1 MIFSSLTFLL
11 LFLPVLLMLYFVF
24 KNITVKNILLLI
36 FSLVF
41 YAWGEPIYVFL
52 MLISIFVTYLSGILI
67 DRYKDNKFI
76 SKIIFIISIILL
88 LSSLMFFKY
97 ANFLIT
103 NINFFFNI
111 NIKENNLSLPVGIS
125 FYTFQALSY
134 LIDVFCKKTKVQKNL
149 FDLSLY
155 ICLFPQ
161 LIAGP
166 IVRYET
172 VANDIKHRVHSLKK
186 IEVGAKRFIIGLSKK
201 VVLANSMAMIADNIF
216 VEDIH
221 YGTFVLWIGAIAYT
235 LQIYYDFS
243 GYSDMAI
250 GLGKI
255 FGFSFLENFNYP
267 YISKTITEFWRRWHM
282 SLSSWFKDYVYIPL
296 GGSRVG
302 KFKNIRNILIVWL
315 LTGLWHGAS
324 WNFIFW
330 GLYYGILLLFE
341 KFLFYDI
348 LKKIP
353 DFIKYFITLFL
364 VVVGWVIFRITD
376 YNFLFLTLKHMFIY
390 KKSDLLNFVL
400 KNTNLIID
408 FYFGFFAIIFCFPI
422 TKKIRIKDSIW
433 LNYVKNII
441 YIVLY
446 IIDIS
451 FLISNTYNPFI
462 YFRF

>member
-1 MIFSSLTFLL
+1 MVFSSLTFLL
-11 LFLPVLLMLYFVF
+11 LFLPVLLMLYFSF
-24 KNITVKNILLLI
+24 KNINIRNILLLI

-52 MLISIFVTYLSGILI
+52 MLISILITYLSGILI
-67 DRYKDNKFI
+67 DKYKDKKII
-76 SKIIFIISIILL
+76 SKIIFVISIILL

-103 NINFFFNI
+103 NVNFLFNI
-111 NIKENNLSLPVGIS
+111 NVKKINLSLPVGIS

-134 LIDVFCKKTKVQKNL
+134 IVDVFRGKTKVQKKL
-149 FDLSLY
+149 FNLSLY

-172 VANDIKHRVHSLKK
+172 IANDINNRVHSLTK
-186 IEVGAKRFIIGLSKK
+186 IELGAKRFIIGLSKK
-201 VVLANSMAMIADNIF
+201 VLLANSMAAIADSIF
-216 VEDIH
+216 VKDAN
-221 YGTFVLWIGAIAYT
+221 YGTIILWIGAITYT

-255 FGFSFLENFNYP
+255 FGFSFLENFDYP
-267 YISKTITEFWRRWHM
+267 YISKTITEFWRRWHI
-282 SLSSWFKDYVYIPL
+282 SLSSWFRDYVYIPL
-296 GGSRVG
+296 GGSRVS
-302 KFKNIRNILIVWL
+302 KLKHIRNILIVWL

-324 WNFIFW
+324 WNFILW
-330 GLYYGILLLFE
+330 GGYYGILLLLE
-341 KFLFYDI
+341 KFLLFDI
-348 LKKIP
+348 MKKIP
-353 DFIKYFITLFL
+353 NFVKYFITLFF
-364 VVVGWVIFRITD
+364 VIVSWVIFRVTD
-376 YNFLFLTLKHMFIY
+376 LNLLMLILKNMFVY
-390 KKSDLLNFVL
+390 RKSDLLNFIL

-408 FYFGFFAIIFCFPI
+408 FYFGIVAIIFCFPI
-422 TKKIRIKDSIW
+422 KRKTNSDTMLLKYIK
-433 LNYVKNII
+433 NFI
-441 YIVLY
+441 YIILY